1 MVDEIQVAM
10 NETYELYEE
19 DPMGEIHYID
29 GRVELAHRNGDG
41 LDVRLL
47 WCRRTNT
54 ASVVVRDERLE
65 DEFELVLEPGVNPL
79 DVFEH
84 PYAYAAWRGVEY
96 LEPLAAAA

>member
-1 MVDEIQVAM
+1 M
-10 NETYELYEE
+10 NETSETRKET
-19 DPMGEIHYID
+19 PMGEIYDIQICEIQD
-29 GRVELAHRNGDG
+29 ERIELAGRSGDG

-47 WCRRTNT
+47 WCPRTNT
-54 ASVVVRDERLE
+54 ASVVVRDERLN
-65 DEFELVLEPGVNPL
+65 DEFELVIEPGLNPL